1 MSFSFSVTHES
12 PGGRARTGVLH
23 LAHGDVE
30 TPVFMPVGTLGTVKS
45 LDPRDLESLGAGII
59 LGNTYHLYLRPGVEV
74 IRLFNG
80 LHGFMGW
87 DRPILTDSG
96 GFQVF
101 SLAALKS
108 VTDGG
113 VVFQS
118 HLDGSRH
125 PFTPESVV
133 DIQDAL
139 GSDVAMCLDEC
150 IPYPADAFRAEDAL
164 GRTTRWAKRSL
175 DHWNSADRGGRALF
189 GIVQGGMFEDLR
201 KRSVEELT
209 AMGFDGY
216 AVGGLS
222 VGEPRDL
229 MMEMAGVAFPLLP
242 RDRPRYGMGLGRP
255 EDLVDLVSLG
265 ADMFDCVMPT
275 RNARN
280 GQLFTSTGTINIS
293 NAAHRTD
300 PRPVDESCTC
310 YACARFSRAYLRH
323 LYQSR
328 ELLSYRLNTL
338 HNLTYY
344 LNLMADMRRA
354 IREDRFESF
363 RGDFFSRR
371 SEEPHAP
378 A

>member
-1 MSFSFSVTHES
+1 MPFSFTVTHES
-12 PGGRARTGVLH
+12 PNTQARTGKLS
-23 LAHGDVE
+23 LAHGQVE

-45 LDPRDLESLGAGII
+45 LDPRDLESMDAGII
-59 LGNTYHLYLRPGVEV
+59 LGNTYHLYLRPGLEV
-74 IRLFNG
+74 IRLFGG
-80 LHGFMGW
+80 LHRFMGW

-108 VTDGG
+108 VTDEG

-150 IPYPADAFRAEDAL
+150 IPYPADAARAEDAL
-164 GRTTRWAKRSL
+164 SRTTQWARRSRGRWL
-175 DHWNSADRGGRALF
+175 EEDRGGRALF
-189 GIVQGGMFEDLR
+189 GIVQGGMYENLR
-201 KRSVEELT
+201 KRSVEELLEI
-209 AMGFDGY
+209 GFDGY
-216 AVGGLS
+216 ALGGLS

-242 RDRPRYGMGLGRP
+242 ADRPRYGMGLGKP
-255 EDLVDLVSLG
+255 EDLVDLVHMG

-275 RNARN
+275 RNARS
-280 GQLFTSTGTINIS
+280 GQLFTRFGTINIL
-293 NAAHRTD
+293 NAVHRTD

-310 YACARFSRAYLRH
+310 YACSRFSRAYLSH
-323 LYQSR
+323 LYRSR

-344 LNLMADMRRA
+344 LNLMADMRQA
-354 IREDRFESF
+354 IREDRFDAF
-363 RGDFFSRR
+363 RRDFFLQRQNR
-371 SEEPHAP
+371 DQG
-378 A
+378 